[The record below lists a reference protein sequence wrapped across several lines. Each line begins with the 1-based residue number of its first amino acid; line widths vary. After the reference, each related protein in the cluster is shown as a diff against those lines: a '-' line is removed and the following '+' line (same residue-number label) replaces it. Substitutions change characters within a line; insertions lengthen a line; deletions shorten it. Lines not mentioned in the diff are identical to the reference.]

1 MGKKTVI
8 GIDVGGTHMRSALVD
23 SRCTI
28 LQRRRTT
35 TEQSLGT
42 AHVSHKLVLECRALV
57 QEAAEMG
64 ASVAAVGLGVAGKI
78 DAARGTVVFS
88 PNLPAMRNFPLARE
102 LETGLGLPVTIENDA
117 NVFGLGESRA
127 GAGRGIR
134 NWIGITLGTGVGG
147 CLILDGRLWQG
158 DGLGFVGEIG
168 HMIVWPGGSRC
179 ACGASGCLEAYA
191 SGRALVEGIRDAE
204 ARGELPEGDLHRL
217 HTRGELTPEDVYR
230 HALAGD
236 ALACSVFRT
245 MGRALGLAL
254 TNLCTVLGLRNAV
267 IGGGVSGSWDQFIE
281 HLKESLAENARM
293 FDPDEMV
300 ITRSLLGDDAALI
313 GAAQTAL
320 GLEKV

>member
-1 MGKKTVI
+1 
-8 GIDVGGTHMRSALVD
+8 MRSALVD

-102 LETGLGLPVTIENDA
+102 LETGLGLPVTIETTPMYSAWA
-117 NVFGLGESRA
+117 NPGRA
-127 GAGRGIR
+127 PGGHSQLDRHHPGY
-134 NWIGITLGTGVGG
+134 GGGG